1 MTTRVRSLGQFSF
14 KWKLTMIVMFSC
26 VVSLVAA
33 CAVFVLFD
41 IHLFRDA
48 AVTELE
54 AQAKILSK
62 ASVETIRAHDQEAL
76 DGALAVLRSKEEVT
90 ASAVYDIEGKVI
102 GSYFPAGAPHELPAK
117 PDALLSRF
125 EGDYLVMF
133 QAIRDGAERVGT
145 IYLKADLSRKVRER
159 VKRYAEIVSMVMLVS
174 CLAGFGIA
182 HFLQPVLLRPILELV
197 RVARAVSEKK
207 DYQARARKTSDD
219 EVGTVVDAFNGMLA
233 VIQTREAELQSANEM
248 LEVYNR
254 DLAKKVL
261 ERTQDLERAR
271 AEAHAAKQAA
281 EEARTAS
288 EEANRAK
295 SVFLANMSH
304 ELRTPLNA
312 IIGYSEMLQEDAT
325 DAGLTDF
332 LSDLQKIHSAGRH
345 LLGLINDVL
354 DISKIEAGR
363 MDLFLE
369 TFEVPALIQ
378 EVVST
383 IKPLVQKNENR
394 LDVDLG
400 EDLGTMRAD
409 VTKVRQALFNLLSNA
424 CKFTE
429 RGAIAVRVRRD
440 PGSDGECYRFEV
452 EDSGIGMSED
462 QVSRLFKAFAQADA
476 STTRKYGGS
485 GLGLAISRHFCR
497 MMGGDLTVESQLG
510 KGSRF
515 AIRLPATVT
524 AARSAPLETTF
535 QPRDRSTAGPPA
547 VAGKVLVIDDD
558 PTVHDLMSR
567 FLTKE
572 GFQVMVAP
580 GGEEGLE
587 IARRDRP
594 DLITLDVMMAGMDG
608 WSVLSALKADPETAD
623 IPVIVMTMYDDK
635 EMGFALGAADYMT
648 KPVDRDRLLSVLR
661 RHRLS
666 HLPCHVLVVEDE
678 VPIRQMVRRVLEKE
692 GWTVREASNGREALE
707 AIAQSLPSIILL
719 DLMMPVMN
727 GFDFLRELRAQ
738 PKWGKIPV
746 VVLTAKD
753 LTVGD
758 RKQLKGNVELIL
770 QKGDYSR
777 ERLLDQVR
785 DLVRTSLA
793 PPGVATP
800 AAPSEST

>member
-14 KWKLTMIVMFSC
+14 KWKLTMIVMLSC

-41 IHLFRDA
+41 IYLFRDA

-62 ASVETIRAHDQEAL
+62 ASVETIRARDQEAL
-76 DGALAVLRSKEEVT
+76 NGALAVLRSKEEVM
-90 ASAVYDIEGKVI
+90 ASAVYDIDGNVL
-102 GSYFPAGAPHELPAK
+102 GSYFPAGAPRDLPAK

-133 QAIRDGAERVGT
+133 QAIRDGAERLGT
-145 IYLKADLSRKVRER
+145 IYLKADLSRKVRDR
-159 VKRYAEIVSMVMLVS
+159 VGRYVEIVSMVMLVS
-174 CLAGFGIA
+174 CLVGFGIA
-182 HFLQPVLLRPILELV
+182 NFLQPVLLRPILELV
-197 RVARAVSEKK
+197 QVARAVSEKN

-219 EVGTVVDAFNGMLA
+219 EVGTVVEAFNGMLA
-233 VIQTREAELQSANEM
+233 VIQTRDAELQSANEM

-254 DLAKKVL
+254 DLAKKVA

-281 EEARTAS
+281 EDARTAS

-325 DAGLTDF
+325 DAGLQDF
-332 LSDLQKIHSAGRH
+332 LSDLQKIHSAGKH

-369 TFEVPALIQ
+369 TFDVPGLIR

-394 LDVDLG
+394 LDVDLEPG
-400 EDLGTMRAD
+400 LGTMRAD

-429 RGAIAVRVRRD
+429 RGTIAIRVRREPEGD
-440 PGSDGECYRFEV
+440 SAWYQFEV

-462 QVSRLFKAFAQADA
+462 QARRLFKAFAQADA

-497 MMGGDLTVESQLG
+497 MMGGDLTVHSQLG
-510 KGSRF
+510 QGSRF
-515 AIRLPATVT
+515 TIRLPATVT
-524 AARSAPLETTF
+524 ASRTGPLETTF
-535 QPRDRSTAGPPA
+535 QPRDRATAPPA
-547 VAGKVLVIDDD
+547 GRAGKVLVIDDD

-572 GFQVMVAP
+572 GFQVLVAP
-580 GGEEGLE
+580 GGKEGLE
-587 IARRDRP
+587 MAHRDRP

-608 WSVLSALKADPETAD
+608 WSVLSALKADPDTAD
-623 IPVIVMTMYDDK
+623 IPVVVMTMYDDK

-648 KPVDRDRLLSVLR
+648 KPVDRDRLLAVLR
-661 RHRLS
+661 KHHLS

-692 GWTVREASNGREALE
+692 GWTVREANNGREALD
-707 AIAQSLPSIILL
+707 AIAQSPPSIILL

-727 GFDFLRELRAQ
+727 GFDFLRELRAHG
-738 PKWGKIPV
+738 KWAKIPV

-753 LTVGD
+753 LTVSD
-758 RKQLKGNVELIL
+758 RELLKGNVELIL

-777 ERLLDQVR
+777 ERLLEEVR

-793 PPGVATP
+793 PSLARSP
-800 AAPSEST
+800 APPSKSS